1 MFLNGYIQT
10 PNIHHFKGFAIK
22 ILQYKMKKMLK
33 SHNKGRRTHSIYY
46 EFLRYRRYDGTLNVG
61 TFLSRLLRREVQECK
76 SYIIVHLS
84 TTLVAQLPIVKIRE
98 ILIS

>member
-33 SHNKGRRTHSIYY
+33 SHNKGRRTDSIYY
-46 EFLRYRRYDGTLNVG
+46 EFLRYRRYDCQHLNFVKYFHLVG
-61 TFLSRLLRREVQECK
+61 KKTGQTQKLSFSFRITV
-76 SYIIVHLS
+76 YITS
-84 TTLVAQLPIVKIRE
+84 RK
-98 ILIS
+98 